1 MALTI
6 AQRARKYPLVEVPL
20 TERIDILDGG
30 TGQGV
35 FEGKRTLVHGK
46 LLWLVCRDDLTK
58 LPHAFFESGFLKT
71 G

>member
-6 AQRARKYPLVEVPL
+6 AHRVRKYPLVEVPL
-20 TERIDILDGG
+20 AERIDILDGG
-30 TGQGV
+30 TGQCVLAGT
-35 FEGKRTLVHGK
+35 RTLVHGK
-46 LLWLVCRDDLTK
+46 LLWLMCRDDITK